1 MDNYK
6 GIYANNNDSDNHRT
20 YEAGAHFKYKD
31 LVRELNYLLQTNP
44 SYKSDNATTN
54 IIYIKKTSSQRPHTK
69 SQQHN
74 YRNNN
79 NIPPSNQS
87 RNIQPLIQSLTQ
99 KLSEIVNSNQNK
111 LFTTKNEDEIHNI
124 NAIPNNIYNQNNNPS
139 NTNNNNNSNIIN
151 NIIVKPNINIALINK
166 NDKQKSRNTNIASN
180 STSSNNNN
188 FISANTFY
196 YGQRNNN
203 IGNTYSNDTNGTHL
217 RNNSNSLF
225 NKKYSSLQEKITQMK
240 IKTKIELEK
249 LNKNI
254 TNSLYINNKSN
265 SNNSAVNIKNM
276 HCGNSSYNNIKEHNL
291 SGGIN
296 SGIANKSRGVI
307 DIANVQALSRNNRV
321 CQLGLGGLSV
331 GVGSSNSNSN
341 NNVSSNNRTY
351 GGGFVMKKSLPRNI
365 SGNKVDLGSNY
376 YYNSRNNMNIG
387 LNINANSHS
396 SVGGN
401 GLYKGKTYFHS

>member
-276 HCGNSSYNNIKEHNL
+276 HCGNSSYNNIKEHNI

-331 GVGSSNSNSN
+331 GVGSSNSN

-387 LNINANSHS
+387 LNIIIVYICIYELS
-396 SVGGN
+396 
-401 GLYKGKTYFHS
+401 

>member
-44 SYKSDNATTN
+44 SYKSDSAGTN
-54 IIYIKKTSSQRPHTK
+54 IIYIKKTSTQRPHTK

-79 NIPPSNQS
+79 SSGNAQPSNQS

-111 LFTTKNEDEIHNI
+111 LFTTKNEDEMHNI
-124 NAIPNNIYNQNNNPS
+124 NPIPSNNCNHNNNTTS
-139 NTNNNNNSNIIN
+139 ASNNNNSNIIN
-151 NIIVKPNINIALINK
+151 NIIVKPNINIALINR
-166 NDKQKSRNTNIASN
+166 NDKQKSRNMNMPSS
-180 STSSNNNN
+180 STSGNN

-203 IGNTYSNDTNGTHL
+203 NSSNIGNTYSSDTNGTHL

-276 HCGNSSYNNIKEHNL
+276 HCGNSSYNNIKEHNI
-291 SGGIN
+291 SAGIN
-296 SGIANKSRGVI
+296 SGVANKSRGVI

-331 GVGSSNSNSN
+331 GVGAAGN
-341 NNVSSNNRTY
+341 NGNASCNNRTY

-365 SGNKVDLGSNY
+365 SGNKVDMASNY
-376 YYNSRNNMNIG
+376 YYNSRNNVNIG
-387 LNINANSHS
+387 LNIN
-396 SVGGN
+396 SVSGN
-401 GLYKGKTYFHS
+401 GLYKGRTYFHS

>member
-276 HCGNSSYNNIKEHNL
+276 HCGNSSYNNIKEHNI

-331 GVGSSNSNSN
+331 GVGSSNSN